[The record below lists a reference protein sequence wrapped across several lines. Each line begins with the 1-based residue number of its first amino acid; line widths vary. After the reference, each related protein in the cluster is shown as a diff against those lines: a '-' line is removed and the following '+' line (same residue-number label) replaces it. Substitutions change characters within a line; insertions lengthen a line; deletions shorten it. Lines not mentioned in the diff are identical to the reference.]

1 MRKTLLIITALMLV
15 VGFTSGQEPI
25 DGSTLV
31 SKDSLQYAP
40 GSDKPYSGEAVW
52 YYEDGQKWTEGTYKD
67 GKLHGLLTVWYEN
80 GQKQRE
86 GNSKDGELDG
96 KWTVWYENGQKM
108 SEEYFRDGKPYGLLT
123 GWYENGQKS
132 TEGIWNEFGPHG
144 LRTSW
149 YPNGQKSGKTLYE
162 DGVKIS
168 QECWDESG
176 DECECIVPGDCN

>member
-1 MRKTLLIITALMLV
+1 MKQTLLIITVLMLFA
-15 VGFTSGQEPI
+15 GFTSGQEPI

-52 YYEDGQKWTEGTYKD
+52 YYENGQKWTEGTYK
-67 GKLHGLLTVWYEN
+67 N
-80 GQKQRE
+80 
-86 GNSKDGELDG
+86 GELDG

-108 SEEYFRDGKPYGLLT
+108 SEEYYRDGKPYGLVT
-123 GWYENGQKS
+123 NWWENGQKMD
-132 TEGIWNEFGPHG
+132 EGIWKEFGPHG